1 MSYKSNVSI
10 KLCISPSSDSVEE
23 CVKDYLGS
31 IPLADLGLD
40 KKDTTSLQVIAKLDK
55 KCFVGDHPVSLKDT
69 YWWIAYSEAGNPVG
83 FSGLRLCRKKEN
95 RGLGYFS
102 RAGVIKSYRGHGT
115 QKKMIRARLKKAKQ
129 LGLTHC
135 VTYVK
140 GFNLASANSL
150 ISCGF
155 KMYSPHY
162 KWGGKAALYFI
173 KCLKRVK

>member
-1 MSYKSNVSI
+1 MHSKSNVSI
-10 KLCISPSSDSVEE
+10 KLCVSPSNDSIEE
-23 CVKDYLGS
+23 SVKDYLGS
-31 IPLADLGLD
+31 IPLDDLGLD
-40 KKDTTSLQVIAKLDK
+40 KKSLSYLQVVSKLDK

-69 YWWIAYSEAGNPVG
+69 FWWLAYNEAGNPVG
-83 FSGLRLCRKKEN
+83 FSGLKACKKKEN
-95 RGLGYFS
+95 KNLGYFS

-115 QKKMIRARLKKAKQ
+115 QKKMIKARLRMAKQ

-155 KMYSPHY
+155 KLYNPHY
-162 KWGGKAALYFI
+162 KWGGKAALYFG
-173 KCLKRVK
+173 KCLK

>member
-1 MSYKSNVSI
+1 MHSKSNVSI
-10 KLCISPSSDSVEE
+10 KLCVYPSTDSIEE

-31 IPLADLGLD
+31 IPLDELGLD
-40 KKDTTSLQVIAKLDK
+40 KKSISSLQVIAKLDK
-55 KCFVGDHPVSLKDT
+55 KCFVGDHPVSLKNT
-69 YWWIAYSEAGNPVG
+69 FWWIAYNEAGNPIG
-83 FSGLRLCRKKEN
+83 FSGLKACKKKEN
-95 RGLGYFS
+95 KGLGYFS

-115 QKKMIRARLKKAKQ
+115 QKKMIKARLRMARQ

-155 KMYSPHY
+155 KLYNPHY
-162 KWGGKAALYFI
+162 KWGGKAALYFG
-173 KCLKRVK
+173 KCLK